1 MTEKNTLENIVKV
14 AKGIFTS
21 AALSD
26 AKIEQTD
33 SGLGIFILPTLK
45 RKFLSVIINVL
56 HLKVVNSYWST
67 LDLEKNERTKFQRTF
82 LFDSDAKLVHGGKPL
97 PIRNKY
103 NNSTS
108 I

>member
-33 SGLGIFILPTLK
+33 SGLGNFILPTLK
-45 RKFLSVIINVL
+45 RTLLSLINVL
-56 HLKVVNSYWST
+56 HIKVVNSYWST

-103 NNSTS
+103 NNSTL